1 MAARKPT
8 PRERR
13 IALTVGLHLKPGRYG
28 HWRAVSA
35 SGGSVYVIDGTDH
48 TWQDFRR
55 FVAEVQGDG
64 FRFE

>member
-13 IALTVGLHLKPGRYG
+13 IALTVGLTLHPGKYG
-28 HWRAVSA
+28 HWKAKS
-35 SGGSVYVIDGTDH
+35 STGTVYVIDGTTQ
-48 TWQDFRR
+48 TWADFRA
-55 FVAEVQGDG
+55 FVAPLQGTG